1 MIFNKNIKIRNLL
14 CLISSTTIAQII
26 SVIVSPILTRLY
38 SPEIFGEYSLY
49 LSIYSILIIL
59 FTAGYE
65 SAINLPKREATAH
78 KLIILCIIISI
89 GCCITSE
96 IIIFINNIFFHK
108 NIINLSENYIILLPF
123 AALVGSIYKVMHFY
137 YIRVSWFNVLSKIN
151 ILQALFLAI
160 LNVVFA
166 YIIFNYN
173 GLIISNFLA
182 LFSITIITFIIFKNR
197 TSGNSLKIKKILF
210 LSKRYE
216 NFPKFSLTSNLFN
229 IAVTSIPIM
238 LFSNFYGTYYL
249 GMYAI
254 ASRCINMPLSVI
266 GSSISQIFLN
276 DIAKIKSNK
285 VMLKEITEKYYNYLL
300 YLNLLFPI
308 IGLLAEPL
316 FGFIFGEKWIFSG
329 KIVKILSP
337 YLSVAF
343 IYSSLSSL
351 ITIKEVQSL
360 SLKFNM
366 ANFFTNIVIIFIFHF
381 NNISFINLI
390 TCMSLFNFILWNV
403 FGYFLL
409 NLVNIKFKKFL
420 KNLVIYTIIPFLFCN
435 IMNFVW
441 R

>member
-1 MIFNKNIKIRNLL
+1 
-14 CLISSTTIAQII
+14 
-26 SVIVSPILTRLY
+26 
-38 SPEIFGEYSLY
+38 
-49 LSIYSILIIL
+49 
-59 FTAGYE
+59 
-65 SAINLPKREATAH
+65 
-78 KLIILCIIISI
+78 
-89 GCCITSE
+89 
-96 IIIFINNIFFHK
+96 
-108 NIINLSENYIILLPF
+108 
-123 AALVGSIYKVMHFY
+123 MHFY

-351 ITIKEVQSL
+351 ITIKEVQPL